1 MREVL
6 GKLAWAVIGLAAV
19 LLVGYAVLMF
29 YLSDT
34 LDKEG
39 ESAGSDAAS
48 STAGSSTPALTP
60 AAELQTASCTDLDA
74 LMQQHLPDLTAAAQ
88 SNGEEH
94 VLLHLE
100 CDNVAGE
107 LAVDSAI
114 GYQPGWSD
122 AVSDLV
128 AVTDAGGPPG
138 AGGHS
143 GDILLSFDGTQTHVV
158 IETSLATDRAE
169 MSASV
174 KDAVAQLAD
183 LGVVDPQSKLKRI

>member
-114 GYQPGWSD
+114 GYQPGGRTPSPT
-122 AVSDLV
+122 S
-128 AVTDAGGPPG
+128 
-138 AGGHS
+138 S
-143 GDILLSFDGTQTHVV
+143 LSPMRAALPARADTPA
-158 IETSLATDRAE
+158 TSC
-169 MSASV
+169 SASTARRRTSSSRPRWRPTAPRCPRV
-174 KDAVAQLAD
+174 
-183 LGVVDPQSKLKRI
+183 